1 MNILYDKEKAQQRCA
16 FLMFKMESRILF
28 GHRR

>member
-1 MNILYDKEKAQQRCA
+1 MNILYDKEKAQKCCA
-16 FLMFKMESRILF
+16 FLMFKMESRILS